1 MHFGGIFLSS
11 LPLQVKEHLLNTTYN
26 HAMAVATSLPALLG
40 LLSQSLS
47 SAVEATPKLAGVE
60 PRKDGLSLLDVKNEL
75 LLSYLQNLVFLILLK
90 IRQSHDGGADSKS
103 EADLHNLVVKK
114 LVELRLYL
122 EKGVRPLEDKL
133 RYQIEKVLR
142 AADDAERTAK
152 SAAEQASEA
161 AADEEEENSDDGEGK
176 APDAAK
182 ISDLAYR
189 PNLAAFVRPAA
200 AAANGAKKETDA
212 NGVYKPPRVAPT
224 VMPTTTTERR
234 ERAERRPMKS
244 ATLDEFVADEF
255 SSAPAAEP
263 SIGTT
268 IMQGGRRIKSAAER
282 AKEDEVRDFE
292 EKNFTRLPNVSKKDK
307 AKAAKAAGR
316 SKGMNF
322 GGEEW
327 RDIGEGAE
335 RIHRLTKS
343 KSGGTATRALLEK
356 SRKRVFDST
365 DGPRGSGVSGGV
377 AMGDRYQKKLKV
389 QEGGRRDR
397 GKKR

>member
-1 MHFGGIFLSS
+1 
-11 LPLQVKEHLLNTTYN
+11 
-26 HAMAVATSLPALLG
+26 MAVATSLPALLG

-47 SAVEATPKLAGVE
+47 SAVEATPKLAGIE
-60 PRKDGLSLLDVKNEL
+60 PRKDGISLLDVKNEL
-75 LLSYLQNLVFLILLK
+75 LLSYLQNLVFLILMK
-90 IRQSHDGGADSKS
+90 IRQSKDGGADDKSKA
-103 EADLHNLVVKK
+103 ELHDLVVKK

-142 AADDAERTAK
+142 AVDDSERSAK
-152 SAAEQASEA
+152 SAAEQAREA
-161 AADEEEENSDDGEGK
+161 AAAEKEDPDAEEVK
-176 APDAAK
+176 APAPDAAK

-200 AAANGAKKETDA
+200 ATANGAKKETDA

-268 IMQGGRRIKSAAER
+268 IVQGGRRIKSAAER
-282 AKEDEVRDFE
+282 AKEDEVREFE

-316 SKGMNF
+316 GKGMNF

-327 RDIGEGAE
+327 RDISEGAD
-335 RIHRLTKS
+335 RIHRLTKT
-343 KSGGTATRALLEK
+343 KSGATGTRALLEK

-377 AMGDRYQKKLKV
+377 EMGDRYQKKLKV